1 MRITNNMIAYN
12 FLDGVNKSL
21 EKQNSL
27 QEQLSDGI
35 AIHRPSDDPLKTV
48 RSMYYTT
55 SGAMNDQYTTNV
67 KDAQSWMDQTDSAL
81 NDLGSIGQRIKDLAV
96 GADGSKPQDALAA
109 IGTEINSLID
119 AAVNIGNTKIGDRY
133 IFAGQQDN
141 IQPFTRVQDS
151 TTTPPT
157 DMVTYSGDNNKILM
171 RIQSGAQSVSQ
182 DSVNLTGNEVFGP
195 MTSATINGKNTSVSS
210 MFNSLIAIKNELL
223 SGGGI
228 IAQSNNKGGA
238 AAVSGTYTPS
248 VAGQD
253 TYQDFV
259 VKVGTVSA
267 GVVTAAKYSTDGGQT
282 YKDAVPVTAV
292 PPVPGEFTLSNGAQ
306 IVINPSLA
314 TAANEINATGDTYSF
329 HFPLG
334 SRGTTNI
341 NWISNTALAQ
351 VDQINSSMLQQRTQ
365 LGARAS
371 TYQLQQTMLESNA
384 TTIAGDLS
392 GSRDLD
398 VSKAIVDFKTAQ
410 TVYQTALSVG
420 AKIMPTS
427 LADFLH

>member
-55 SGAMNDQYTTNV
+55 SGVMNDQYTTNV

-81 NDLGSIGQRIKDLAV
+81 NDLGSIWQRIKDLSV
-96 GADGSKPQDALAA
+96 QADGSNPQDALKAM
-109 IGTEINSLID
+109 GTEIDSLIN

-141 IQPFTRVQDS
+141 IQPFTRVQDTS
-151 TTTPPT
+151 TTPPT

-171 RIQSGAQSVSQ
+171 RIQSGSQSVSQ
-182 DSVNLTGNEVFGP
+182 DSVNLTGAEVFGP
-195 MTSATINGKNTSVSS
+195 MTSATINGKSTSVSS
-210 MFNSLIAIKNELL
+210 MFNSLIAIKNELV

-228 IAQSNNKGGA
+228 VAQSNNQGGA
-238 AAVSGTYTPS
+238 ATVSGSFVAS
-248 VAGQD
+248 VAGQ
-253 TYQDFV
+253 TYQDFIFKAGAV
-259 VKVGTVSA
+259 TA
-267 GVVTAAKYSTDGGQT
+267 GVVTAAKYSTDGGQN
-282 YKDAVPVTAV
+282 YSDATAV
-292 PPVPGEFTLSNGAQ
+292 TGSPGEFTLGGTGAR
-306 IVINPSLA
+306 ITIASSTAAAPIAA
-314 TAANEINATGDTYSF
+314 TAAGDTYSF

-334 SRGTTNI
+334 SSGTTNTS
-341 NWISNTALAQ
+341 WISNTALTQ
-351 VDQINSSMLQQRTQ
+351 VDQINSTMLQQRTQ

-392 GSRDLD
+392 SSRDLD